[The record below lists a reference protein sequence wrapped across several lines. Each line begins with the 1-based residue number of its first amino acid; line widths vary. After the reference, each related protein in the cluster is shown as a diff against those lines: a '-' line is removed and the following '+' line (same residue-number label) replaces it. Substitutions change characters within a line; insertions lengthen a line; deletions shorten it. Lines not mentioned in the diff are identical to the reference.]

1 MTWTMAVPMGKVL
14 RRGLVLEIFSRQN
27 ASFWLSK
34 IGRIERMQEDSR
46 FQGKIRHSVLNML
59 ILRYI

>member
-1 MTWTMAVPMGKVL
+1 MGKVL

>member
-1 MTWTMAVPMGKVL
+1 MGKVL

-34 IGRIERMQEDSR
+34 IGRIERMQEDSSSS
-46 FQGKIRHSVLNML
+46 KHANSEI
-59 ILRYI
+59 YIDIQVEM